1 MKQFINKYKW
11 LALILLVLP
20 GCQRDDGAPFEEPV
34 MESRMVVSAE
44 DIPEVKAT
52 LLKKMQSGDNAKLFS
67 ANMGAENNLA
77 IDWQRVMQLID
88 STGQKTYT
96 FAIADEDD
104 DPFSFYNLVM
114 KYSALGDAHEPFLM
128 KYTMSEGFIPEY
140 LSTGSLENFQGT
152 VKKIRISQN
161 SGTTS
166 SYNSKAPSDSRGVA
180 SGEDDSCP
188 GTTVGSGSN
197 NGGGDT
203 PPDANNP
210 PDSGGVSCETY
221 IVTNTWYSQA
231 CGGGTCEEPIVT
243 GRNSSV
249 VTICNREGD
258 TGEAAGG
265 GEDDCDPDEGEIP
278 ILKPDQILLD
288 SSFVGTKAECVY
300 EKLNSLSE
308 SFKDMIKKFDGEFP
322 VAHLKFAIDNTLT
335 TENAVTDNGGQYII
349 EIRLNGNT
357 LEGRTVLGL
366 ARTFAHE
373 IIHAELFRKVRSV
386 GGSVSIND
394 FPGIYDYYRRHV
406 KVWQHEQMAGHY
418 RETIVNI
425 LRQFDNQGNTN
436 EFYDLLAWS
445 GLQGTTAYNA
455 LSDDKKADIQGTHFT
470 QVATGERN
478 CD

>member
-11 LALILLVLP
+11 WALILLVLP

-34 MESRMVVSAE
+34 SESRMVVSAE
-44 DIPEVKAT
+44 DIPELKAT

-152 VKKIRISQN
+152 VKKIRISRN
-161 SGTTS
+161 SGTKS
-166 SYNSKAPSDSRGVA
+166 SYNSKAPADSRGVA

-258 TGEAAGG
+258 KGEAAGG
-265 GEDDCDPDEGEIP
+265 GENDCDPDEGEIP
-278 ILKPDQILLD
+278 IATEPLSEVNPDQTQFTKLDYSKATKSEKIAALL
-288 SSFVGTKAECVY
+288 SYIRYARKNNKPV
-300 EKLNSLSE
+300 KLDEVFTNMPTYGAHGAIYDLISGSVKFGSRVVPITLMEVPLPGSE
-308 SFKDMIKKFDGEFP
+308 VTSFKNYWNGSP
-322 VAHLKFAIDNTLT
+322 
-335 TENAVTDNGGQYII
+335 TEVQ
-349 EIRLNGNT
+349 
-357 LEGRTVLGL
+357 
-366 ARTFAHE
+366 
-373 IIHAELFRKVRSV
+373 
-386 GGSVSIND
+386 
-394 FPGIYDYYRRHV
+394 
-406 KVWQHEQMAGHY
+406 
-418 RETIVNI
+418 
-425 LRQFDNQGNTN
+425 N
-436 EFYDLLAWS
+436 EFGTCFNFEFRVNCTNCRYGQGAFLIQVLSKDLEFMENFL
-445 GLQGTTAYNA
+445 G
-455 LSDDKKADIQGTHFT
+455 
-470 QVATGERN
+470 GE
-478 CD
+478 